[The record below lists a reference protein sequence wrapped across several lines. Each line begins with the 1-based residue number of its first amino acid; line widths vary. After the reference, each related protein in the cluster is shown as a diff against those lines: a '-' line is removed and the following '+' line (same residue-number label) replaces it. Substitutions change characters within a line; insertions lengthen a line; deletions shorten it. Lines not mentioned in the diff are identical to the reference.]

1 MTNDI
6 YWMLETEIK
15 AGEIEQLKT
24 LMAEMVS
31 TTEADEPG
39 TVNYE
44 WFVSADEST
53 CHIYERYA
61 DSAALMRH
69 LGNFGEKF
77 AKRFM
82 SILQPSRMM
91 VYGEP
96 TDEVIA
102 ALSGL
107 NAEFMA
113 PLGGF
118 NRQ

>member
-6 YWMLETEIK
+6 YWVLEAEIK
-15 AGEIEQLKT
+15 AGEVEHLRSLIT
-24 LMAEMVS
+24 EMVGA
-31 TTEADEPG
+31 TKTDEPG
-39 TVNYE
+39 TLNYE
-44 WFVSADEST
+44 WFISADEST

-61 DSAALMRH
+61 NSAAVMRH

-102 ALSGL
+102 ALGRL

-118 NRQ
+118 SR